1 MSELLQEVAGGE
13 RAGAH
18 TSLRAWLEAGVV
30 QASFAGLSALA
41 QRDAGPDIGLV
52 MLPEAAN
59 DPRQH
64 IPLSQDAAVVL
75 ALAGTA
81 MAFSHSAED
90 EAERWLRAMRMHGR
104 VGQALQ
110 GLGVGESPLMTGS
123 ESRPGRPPL
132 GTKVAD
138 DVTTRAQDYA
148 FRRNAPTVGTPEL
161 LFAVM
166 EVYGQMFDRALY
178 LRGASREEL
187 LERLSSVEHDTEP
200 A

>member
-1 MSELLQEVAGGE
+1 M
-13 RAGAH
+13 
-18 TSLRAWLEAGVV
+18 
-30 QASFAGLSALA
+30 
-41 QRDAGPDIGLV
+41 
-52 MLPEAAN
+52 
-59 DPRQH
+59 
-64 IPLSQDAAVVL
+64 VL

-123 ESRPGRPPL
+123 DPHPGRPPL
-132 GTKVAD
+132 GTQVAD
-138 DVTTRAQDYA
+138 DVTSRAQDYA
-148 FRRNAPTVGTPEL
+148 FRRNCPTVGTAEL

-178 LRGASREEL
+178 LRGASRVEL
-187 LERLSSVEHDTEP
+187 LERLSDLEAESEP
-200 A
+200 AVENGS